1 MFSIAQRCSSAA
13 VVVCCGLGN
22 GCDRATVDR
31 RGGAGG
37 PALEEEVEENVRR
50 QRQRELTTIL
60 SRKLSG
66 CRG

>member
-1 MFSIAQRCSSAA
+1 MRSIAQRCSSAA

-50 QRQRELTTIL
+50 
-60 SRKLSG
+60 
-66 CRG
+66 